1 MKTKNMLLKNSSH
14 VAADRLRSSSH
25 VAADGLRQERKYMAN
40 ERVREVKGPRGGAKR
55 GMPHEKVEH
64 PEKIIGRLFGILFRS
79 IWLPS

>member
-14 VAADRLRSSSH
+14 VAADRLRT
-25 VAADGLRQERKYMAN
+25 ERKYMAN

-64 PEKIIGRLFGILFRS
+64 PERIIGRLLKILFRKS
-79 IWLPS
+79 VRN